1 VLLASEG
8 NIETVVER
16 SRNDRINEYLKDGM
30 YEELNKEIFYNTE

>member
-1 VLLASEG
+1 MLLASEG

-16 SRNDRINEYLKDGM
+16 LRNDRINEYLKDGM